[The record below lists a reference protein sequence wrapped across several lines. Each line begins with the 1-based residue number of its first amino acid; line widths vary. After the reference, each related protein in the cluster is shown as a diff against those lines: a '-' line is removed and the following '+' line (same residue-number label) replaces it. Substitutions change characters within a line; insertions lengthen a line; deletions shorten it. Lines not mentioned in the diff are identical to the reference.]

1 MKDMGQFHDDR
12 FPGESD
18 DYRAARDRLLQ
29 AELDLRDRVEEVAAL
44 RRQLPQ
50 GGALKEDYV
59 FDEGAADLADDTA
72 LTQTRFSELFAPG
85 KDSLVVYSFMYAPEG
100 QACPMCATFLDSFN
114 GSAPHIAQRI
124 NLAVVAKA
132 PIGTIRA
139 FARQRG
145 WGNLRLLSSGGNA
158 YNADYHAERE
168 ESGQIPALNV
178 FRKSGAGIHHF
189 YNSELL
195 YAPFGPGGN
204 PRHVDNMW
212 PLWNLFDLTPE
223 GRGEDWYPSV
233 AYD

>member
-1 MKDMGQFHDDR
+1 MGQFHDDR

-29 AELDLRDRVEEVAAL
+29 AELELRDRVEEVASL
-44 RRQLPQ
+44 RRELPK
-50 GGALKEDYV
+50 GGALKEDYL
-59 FDEGAADLADDTA
+59 FQEGAADLADET
-72 LTQTRFSELFAPG
+72 TVTETRFSELFAPG

-100 QACPMCATFLDSFN
+100 QACPMCATFLDSLN
-114 GSAPHIAQRI
+114 GSAPHIMQRI

-145 WGNLRLLSSGGNA
+145 WRNFRLLSSGGNS

-168 ESGQIPALNV
+168 EAGQIPALNV
-178 FRKSGAGIHHF
+178 FRKAGAGIHHF
-189 YNSELL
+189 YGSELL
-195 YAPFGPGGN
+195 YAPWGPSGN
-204 PRHVDNMW
+204 PRHVDLIW